1 MEHYF
6 SPGKLLI
13 TSEYVVLDGAK
24 ALALPTKMGQDLWV
38 EEKEDNNAKIFW
50 ETYHQNELW
59 LSIEIDYRRWE
70 IISTNLKPNA
80 FFILKVLRYLQSISL
95 EKLKKGVSYH
105 IKTNLQFPANYGLG
119 SSSTLMANLAKWA
132 KVDAFLLNEKTLGGS
147 GYDVA
152 VALEE
157 KSILYQLKPF
167 REVVPVLFLPKFK
180 DDLLFIHL
188 NQKQDSREGITLYKT
203 REKSKKNIAFFSE
216 LTDAVLKANSLEEF
230 SKLMIAHEQKLSEF
244 LGIPTAKE
252 LYFSDCPGF
261 IKSLGAWGGDFI
273 MAENFSGARS
283 YFEEQGFSNI
293 FKFSDIIL

>member
-6 SPGKLLI
+6 SSGKLLI

-59 LSIEIDYRRWE
+59 LSIEIDYRKWE

-80 FFILKVLRYLQSISL
+80 EFILKVLKYLESISL
-95 EKLKKGVSYH
+95 EKFKKGISYH

-157 KSILYQLKPF
+157 QSILYQLKPS
-167 REVVPVLFLPKFK
+167 REVVPVYFLPKFK
-180 DDLLFIHL
+180 DDLLFVHL
-188 NQKQDSREGITLYKT
+188 NQKQDSREGIALYKT
-203 REKSKKNIAFFSE
+203 REKSKKNIDFFSE
-216 LTDAVLKANSLEEF
+216 LTDAVLEADSLEEF
-230 SKLMIAHEQKLSEF
+230 SKLMKVHEQKLSEF
-244 LGIPTAKE
+244 LGIPTVRE
-252 LYFSDCPGF
+252 LYFSDYPGF

-273 MAENFSGARS
+273 MVENFSRAET
-283 YFEEQGFSNI
+283 YFREKGFSDI
-293 FKFSDIIL
+293 FNFSDIIL

>member
-38 EEKEDNNAKIFW
+38 EEKEYNNAKIFW

-59 LSIEIDYRRWE
+59 LSIEIDYRKWE

-80 FFILKVLRYLQSISL
+80 EFILKVLRYLQSISL
-95 EKLKKGVSYH
+95 EKFKKGVSYH

-132 KVDAFLLNEKTLGGS
+132 KADAFLLNEKTLGGS

-167 REVVPVLFLPKFK
+167 REVVPVHFSPKFK
-180 DDLLFIHL
+180 DDLLFVHL
-188 NQKQDSREGITLYKT
+188 NQKQDSREGIALYKT
-203 REKSKKNIAFFSE
+203 REKSKKNIDFFLE
-216 LTDAVLKANSLEEF
+216 LTDAVLEADSLAEF
-230 SKLMIAHEQKLSEF
+230 SKLMKVHEQKLSEF
-244 LGIPTAKE
+244 LGIPTVRE
-252 LYFSDCPGF
+252 LYFSDYPGF

-273 MAENFSGARS
+273 MAENFSRAET
-283 YFEEQGFSNI
+283 YFREKGFSDI
-293 FKFSDIIL
+293 FNFSDIIL

>member
-6 SPGKLLI
+6 SSGKLLI

-95 EKLKKGVSYH
+95 EKFKKGVSYH
-105 IKTNLQFPANYGLG
+105 IKTNLHFPANYGLG

-132 KVDAFLLNEKTLGGS
+132 KADAFLLNEKTLGGS

-167 REVVPVLFLPKFK
+167 REVVPVHFSPKFK
-180 DDLLFIHL
+180 DDLLFVHL
-188 NQKQDSREGITLYKT
+188 NQKQDSREGIALYKT
-203 REKSKKNIAFFSE
+203 REKSKKNIDFFLE
-216 LTDAVLKANSLEEF
+216 LTDAVLEADSLAEF
-230 SKLMIAHEQKLSEF
+230 SKLMKVHEQKLSEF
-244 LGIPTAKE
+244 LGIPTVRE
-252 LYFSDCPGF
+252 LYFSDYPGF

-273 MAENFSGARS
+273 MAENFSRAET
-283 YFEEQGFSNI
+283 YFREKGFSDI
-293 FKFSDIIL
+293 FNFSDIIL